1 MWFATTLVVVMAL
14 TGCSAGALAPA
25 TSSAAAGSTR
35 ALDKAS
41 LRSLVPSS
49 KAAGD
54 AVGTDLSLEGNLET
68 RARNTASPKP
78 TIGLTR
84 CELSL
89 NEWTYPPYSE
99 VVQQTYNGPDGLYAL
114 LYYRFASDLTAAA
127 YVKAT
132 TNVGKYCSSVPSS
145 GVAAWDNGIP
155 NTVGFSRTK
164 NSTEQLTFF
173 RQGKIV
179 AGVDGASQELTTKLL
194 QLQIRTIAA
203 VK

>member
-1 MWFATTLVVVMAL
+1 MGPNDVSGSDGSDRVL
-14 TGCSAGALAPA
+14 CRSAGPSHIECCRWFDSRARQSFAPQF
-25 TSSAAAGSTR
+25 
-35 ALDKAS
+35 
-41 LRSLVPSS
+41 
-49 KAAGD
+49 
-54 AVGTDLSLEGNLET
+54 GTVVKSRRRCRGTYLSLEGNLLT
-68 RARNTASPKP
+68 RARSTASPKP